1 MPQGI
6 LENNIIN
13 IGGFFTWFGVGF
25 VKYWE
30 YMKLENVNNGL
41 ELLMVIG
48 GLVFLFF
55 KIQGITLDN
64 KKKKN
69 DLKN

>member
-1 MPQGI
+1 
-6 LENNIIN
+6 
-13 IGGFFTWFGVGF
+13 
-25 VKYWE
+25 
-30 YMKLENVNNGL
+30 MKLENVNNGL

-55 KIQGITLDN
+55 KIQGIRLDN

-69 DLKN
+69 DLKK